1 MGSGMSSYRRRPR
14 GFVLDPSKGMLPLL
28 GLQVLLEYGRAGSAR
43 PPATAALLAANVLI
57 FLRPGALDAILPKK
71 AYVALNPNIFF
82 KFRDLKTFFLSPWYH
97 VNEVHLFCNMTTL
110 LWTGVEL
117 ETSMGTAEFAS
128 MVAALLGLSQG
139 AMLLLSKGLSL
150 LGEGAPYYE
159 EFCIGFSGVL
169 FGMKAVT
176 MSARQGD
183 FLHLAG
189 MVIPAKYSV
198 WAELFL
204 VQALI
209 PNTSF
214 VGHLGGILAGHVYLW
229 LKGSFNR
236 NRPAPG
242 SFNRLGS
249 GSFNRPGPLSRL
261 ISCGT
266 RAMALPVR
274 FAQELVRS
282 VLLLPKGH
290 VTGRRRAGC
299 CASAAR
305 GCPKGCWVCSSCN
318 DYNSLATDIC
328 ERCSTMRED
337 CASSWGQHHQASCH
351 RELTVEELRIRR
363 VHRFD
368 I

>member
-57 FLRPGALDAILPKK
+57 FLRPGTLPKK

-82 KFRDLKTFFLSPWYH
+82 KFRDLKTFFLSPLYN
-97 VNEVHLFCNMTTL
+97 VNEVHLFCNVTTL

-176 MSARQGD
+176 MSARAGD

-189 MVIPAKYSV
+189 MVIPAKYAV
-198 WAELFL
+198 WAQLFL
-204 VQALI
+204 TQALI
-209 PNTSF
+209 PDSSF
-214 VGHLGGILAGHVYLW
+214 VGHLGGIQAGHVYL
-229 LKGSFNR
+229 R
-236 NRPAPG
+236 T
-242 SFNRLGS
+242 
-249 GSFNRPGPLSRL
+249 
-261 ISCGT
+261 GT
-266 RAMALPVR
+266 GQARA
-274 FAQELVRS
+274 RS
-282 VLLLPKGH
+282 
-290 VTGRRRAGC
+290 TAG
-299 CASAAR
+299 
-305 GCPKGCWVCSSCN
+305 
-318 DYNSLATDIC
+318 
-328 ERCSTMRED
+328 
-337 CASSWGQHHQASCH
+337 
-351 RELTVEELRIRR
+351 
-363 VHRFD
+363 
-368 I
+368 